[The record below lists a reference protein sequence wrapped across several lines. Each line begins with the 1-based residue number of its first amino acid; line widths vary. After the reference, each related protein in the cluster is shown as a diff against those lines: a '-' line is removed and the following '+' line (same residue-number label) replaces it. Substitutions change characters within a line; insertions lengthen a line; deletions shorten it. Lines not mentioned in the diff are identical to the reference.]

1 MVRNNRIDDFKFV
14 EMHYPFYKKE
24 AIKVVTGI
32 RTIQEYQKYISEN
45 GIEMAEIIMPNL
57 ELLRICPTLKH
68 LKISPSFDSLAEF
81 DFSPLY
87 DASEILSLNCQN
99 QYGDRGQYI
108 STIHYDKINGLVDLF
123 ISVNKGTLGFNRIE
137 TLKSLRV
144 GGFKGEKS
152 DISDLFSSKELDTL
166 QLTDCKIQSLNG
178 IKKAPKMQCVYLKYN
193 RSLKCIDEISSV
205 RETLKALRIENC
217 PKIESFSVLGEL
229 NNLELLELSGS
240 NEIPSLSF
248 LKKMKSLKTFIFN
261 MNVKDGDLTP
271 CLDLSYVYS
280 EKNRKH
286 YNLKDVDL
294 PKGKYIRGNET
305 IEEWRRLE

>member
-1 MVRNNRIDDFKFV
+1 MRNNEIDDFKFV
-14 EMHYPFYKKE
+14 EMHYPFYKRE
-24 AIKVVTGI
+24 AIKVVSGI
-32 RTIQEYQKYISEN
+32 RTIQEYQKYICEN

-57 ELLRICPTLKH
+57 EMLRNCPTLKH
-68 LKISPSFDSLAEF
+68 LKISPSFDAPAEF

-87 DASEILSLNCQN
+87 DASEIVSLNCQN

-123 ISVNKGTLGFNRIE
+123 VSVNKGTLGFNRIE

-178 IKKAPKMQCVYLKYN
+178 IEKAPKMQCVYLKYN

-205 RETLKALRIENC
+205 KKTLKALRIENC
-217 PKIESFSVLGEL
+217 PKIEDFSVLGEL
-229 NNLELLELSGS
+229 KNLELLELSGS

-248 LKKMKSLKTFIFN
+248 LKTMKNLKTFIFSI
-261 MNVKDGDLTP
+261 NVRDGDLSP

-294 PKGKYIRGNET
+294 PKGQYIRGNET